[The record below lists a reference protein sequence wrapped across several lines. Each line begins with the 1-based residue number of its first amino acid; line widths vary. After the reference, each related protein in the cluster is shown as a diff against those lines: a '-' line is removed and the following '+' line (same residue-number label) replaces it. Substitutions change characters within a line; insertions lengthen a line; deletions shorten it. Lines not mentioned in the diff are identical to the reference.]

1 MGCVPTWPTRDIV
14 IETMPECFKDTYPN
28 ARVMIDCTELFCQKP
43 SSLTIQSSLFSHYR
57 HDITYKGLVGVSPS
71 GTITFISE
79 LYDGS
84 TPGVEIVKKCGIL
97 NKELWKKD
105 DDLMAGRGFTIKKQ
119 FERLGVPL
127 NMSSYLA
134 RKDQLFEKEVTE
146 SYIIAAVRTHVERAI
161 QRIKY
166 FRQIRTEILL
176 TMREYVNQIW
186 TVSSLICNFM
196 PPLIKQ

>member
-57 HDITYKGLVGVSPS
+57 HHITYKGLVGVSPS

-146 SYIIAAVRTHVERAI
+146 SHTQCE
-161 QRIKY
+161 
-166 FRQIRTEILL
+166 L
-176 TMREYVNQIW
+176 M
-186 TVSSLICNFM
+186 
-196 PPLIKQ
+196 

>member
-1 MGCVPTWPTRDIV
+1 
-14 IETMPECFKDTYPN
+14 MPECFKDTYPN
-28 ARVMIDCTELFCQKP
+28 ARVMIDCTELFCQKS
-43 SSLTIQSSLFSHYR
+43 SSLTIRSSPFSHHR

-166 FRQIRTEILL
+166 FRQIRTEIPL
-176 TMREYVNQIW
+176 TMHEYVNQIW

>member
-1 MGCVPTWPTRDIV
+1 MYLHGQLETV

-28 ARVMIDCTELFCQKP
+28 ARVMIDCTELLCQKP

-146 SYIIAAVRTHVERAI
+146 SHIIAAVRTHVERAI

-166 FRQIRTEILL
+166 FRQIRTEIPL
-176 TMREYVNQIW
+176 TMHEYVNQIW

>member
-1 MGCVPTWPTRDIV
+1 
-14 IETMPECFKDTYPN
+14 MPECFKDTYPN

-105 DDLMAGRGFTIKKQ
+105 DDLMAGRGFTIKKTVWAFRCSSQ
-119 FERLGVPL
+119 HVFLLSKERSAFRERSNGK
-127 NMSSYLA
+127 SY
-134 RKDQLFEKEVTE
+134 
-146 SYIIAAVRTHVERAI
+146 AVRTHVERAI

-166 FRQIRTEILL
+166 FRQIRTEIPL
-176 TMREYVNQIW
+176 TMHEYINQIW

>member
-57 HDITYKGLVGVSPS
+57 HHITYKGLVGVSPS

-119 FERLGVPL
+119 VERLGVPL

-166 FRQIRTEILL
+166 FRQIRTEIPL
-176 TMREYVNQIW
+176 TMHEYVNQIW